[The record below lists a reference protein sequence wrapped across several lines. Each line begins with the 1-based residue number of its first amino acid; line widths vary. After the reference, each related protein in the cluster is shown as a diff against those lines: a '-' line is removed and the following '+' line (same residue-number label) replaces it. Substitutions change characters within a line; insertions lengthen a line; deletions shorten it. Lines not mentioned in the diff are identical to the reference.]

1 MFMRCKSVSMGMNAP
16 TSLLILPPNFKKPSV
31 YLFLCRAEKPLLTM
45 SGDVRGEPHRNLSLS
60 LPTVREVPQSA
71 WLKLHHLS
79 FARLGICSSCPSQLP
94 ILISFYSLF
103 TTDSAD
109 NKQRQPRSSENTLW
123 SYLLMADHPIVIG
136 KSEVDNWTKD
146 EEAALLS
153 TGLVISS
160 PVPSSPPNPNC
171 QASRL

>member
-1 MFMRCKSVSMGMNAP
+1 
-16 TSLLILPPNFKKPSV
+16 
-31 YLFLCRAEKPLLTM
+31 M
-45 SGDVRGEPHRNLSLS
+45 SGENGTGISASLS
-60 LPTVREVPQSA
+60 QQSEVPLSA

-123 SYLLMADHPIVIG
+123 SYLLMADHPITIG

-160 PVPSSPPNPNC
+160 PPTLTAKPLGCDPTGRGAFAPGAPGSLKTFKSPVLQGRAPVVLRGKEVCGLCFYQN
-171 QASRL
+171 SGIFFF